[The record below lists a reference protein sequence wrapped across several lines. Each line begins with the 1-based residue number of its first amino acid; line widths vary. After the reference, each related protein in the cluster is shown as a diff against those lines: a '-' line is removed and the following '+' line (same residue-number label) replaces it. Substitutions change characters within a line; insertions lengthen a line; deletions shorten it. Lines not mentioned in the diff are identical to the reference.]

1 MFKKEGRKKDEI
13 LRNMVE
19 NNSRVG
25 EMPVFVDSLD
35 IKGKIKRKIRFE
47 FGVHCTQD
55 DWRLRMECYIYYFSH
70 NSTISQ
76 EKKIPLMDF

>member
-1 MFKKEGRKKDEI
+1 MFKKEGRKKDEK

-47 FGVHCTQD
+47 FDVHCTHD
-55 DWRLRMECYIYYFSH
+55 DWGLRMECYIYYFSH

-76 EKKIPLMDF
+76 GKKLKFH